1 MKIMWQK
8 FQYYFPAYWR
18 SSEKPVKYMAK
29 IANKVSI
36 WEKPKLTTVRAMI
49 DVIGRSIRKY
59 ESFGSDG

>member
-8 FQYYFPAYWR
+8 FQYYFPAYRR

-36 WEKPKLTTVRAMI
+36 CDKPKLTTVRAII
-49 DVIGRSIRKY
+49 DVIGRSIRK
-59 ESFGSDG
+59 